1 MVPSALFYQVKHKLN
16 EIFGYSGDLSF
27 EELPLVVCDDLYQL
41 PTVRKLPV
49 YSNVTSISILIAVDL
64 WHSFKMVELTQVMRH
79 IQFINVLNGILEGEI
94 NDDVQL
100 ALISRF
106 FKDESSFQRMYRI
119 YLTKI
124 NQSNN
129 ILKCNCTKV
138 VQQWFKSRQ
147 LIKFQNILI

>member
-1 MVPSALFYQVKHKLN
+1 MKYLGIQVICHLKNCLLLF
-16 EIFGYSGDLSF
+16 
-27 EELPLVVCDDLYQL
+27 CDDLYQL

-79 IQFINVLNGILEGEI
+79 IQFINVLNEILEGEI

-119 YLTKI
+119 YLPKI